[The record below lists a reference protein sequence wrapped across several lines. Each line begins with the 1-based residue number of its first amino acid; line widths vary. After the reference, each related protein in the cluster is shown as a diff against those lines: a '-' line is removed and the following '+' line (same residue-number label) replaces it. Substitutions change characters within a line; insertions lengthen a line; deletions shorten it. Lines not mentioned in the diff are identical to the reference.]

1 MLNPYNVHDT
11 HINYARKIK
20 LKYKSLIE
28 YKKQE
33 CLRNTWVIYIADA
46 IKISRWAIKS
56 YRSDIF
62 LVIWLYIAIIQ
73 GIIWT
78 WIDNY
83 KKINE
88 WYKVNW

>member
-46 IKISRWAIKS
+46 IKISR
-56 YRSDIF
+56 
-62 LVIWLYIAIIQ
+62 
-73 GIIWT
+73 
-78 WIDNY
+78 
-83 KKINE
+83 
-88 WYKVNW
+88 